1 MNAINRN
8 ARLNLDKLSKNQLN
22 INLKKMKKLLLS
34 SALFLFSIAV
44 FAQSK
49 KLGDYSGKFKMA
61 GAPFESLVVTVEGES
76 LMADAPGVGKGEIF
90 KTDQADAFKEPNN
103 DALIVFKRNDAGVV
117 VELVIQVQG
126 SELLGKKE
134 IADQSEFVGKFVF
147 EEGSPIPNVNVLIKD
162 GLLFGDTEQGG
173 AELRPTNKKDIF
185 DVIGYDGTAEFSR
198 DSTGKVTVVILN
210 VQGMSMKG
218 NKN

>member
-8 ARLNLDKLSKNQLN
+8 ARLNLDKLSKSQLN
-22 INLKKMKKLLLS
+22 SNLKKMKKLLLS

-90 KTDQADAFKEPNN
+90 KTDQADTFKEPNN

-126 SELLGKKE
+126 SELIGKKE
-134 IADQSEFVGKFVF
+134 IADQSEFVGKFIF
-147 EEGSPIPNVNVLIKD
+147 EEGAPIPSVNVLIKD
-162 GLLFGDTEQGG
+162 GLLYGDTEQGG